1 MDYNVSLTLLAGSN
15 DTFTAMFP
23 GGTNIFTFRV
33 QIIDDSVF
41 EGREDFT
48 LKLDVETI
56 VRSREGIRL
65 VHPNTTA
72 ITIVTMRVSLPR
84 LVLCAQC
91 TFGEYVFHCSH
102 GDNGTPY
109 EH

>member
-1 MDYNVSLTLLAGSN
+1 MDYNVSLTPLAGSS

-23 GGTNIFTFRV
+23 GGTNIFTFQV

-48 LKLDVETI
+48 LKLDVENI

-72 ITIVTMRVSLPR
+72 ITIVDDESESASSCAVRSMYIWRIRISLFPW
-84 LVLCAQC
+84 
-91 TFGEYVFHCSH
+91 
-102 GDNGTPY
+102 
-109 EH
+109 